1 VRVVGAPLQE
11 PTANSGLVAFFRRR
25 YLLKLLVRR
34 ELSARYQ
41 ASVLGLLWSYIQP
54 ATRFVMYYFVIGGI
68 LGLHKNVEYF
78 GIHIFVGLVFVHYFT
93 ETFTAGTRSIVSNRV
108 LVQKMA
114 MPREMFPVASMLV
127 SLYHTFPQ
135 VLILT
140 AACWVVGW
148 HPDPVGVIAGVLA
161 FLIVM
166 TFGTAVALLFSAANV
181 MVRDFQN
188 FVGTLV
194 TFIHFSVPMIYTYD
208 MVASRF
214 GAGNVWIYLLNPIAN
229 AVLLGQRCF
238 WTGTT
243 SDPQQTVA
251 LGMPPDLLSRG
262 VLILLGSFVFLI
274 FAQIT
279 FQPSRGPISGE
290 SLMTESIVCR
300 NVEKDFRLQYHR
312 TIKQMAIATA
322 KRRALSEKFIA
333 VRDVSFSVEQGESV
347 GLMGLNGSGKS
358 TLLKLINGVMRPDK
372 GQILTRGRI
381 AGLIATGAG
390 FHPQLTGRE
399 NLFLNAAILGMS
411 EAETKRK
418 FDEIVEFASIG
429 KFLDVPVG
437 RYSSGMYARLG
448 FAVAVHV
455 DSDIF
460 LVDEVLAVGDKPFK
474 RKCMVRMDEV
484 RQEGRTMFYVSHAAA
499 SVRRMCDRVL
509 VLESGRLA
517 FDGDVDEGIRYLHY
531 DDEDIE
537 GEELSEDFEDELG
550 ADI

>member
-1 VRVVGAPLQE
+1 
-11 PTANSGLVAFFRRR
+11 
-25 YLLKLLVRR
+25 
-34 ELSARYQ
+34 
-41 ASVLGLLWSYIQP
+41 
-54 ATRFVMYYFVIGGI
+54 
-68 LGLHKNVEYF
+68 
-78 GIHIFVGLVFVHYFT
+78 
-93 ETFTAGTRSIVSNRV
+93 
-108 LVQKMA
+108 
-114 MPREMFPVASMLV
+114 
-127 SLYHTFPQ
+127 
-135 VLILT
+135 
-140 AACWVVGW
+140 
-148 HPDPVGVIAGVLA
+148 
-161 FLIVM
+161 
-166 TFGTAVALLFSAANV
+166 
-181 MVRDFQN
+181 
-188 FVGTLV
+188 
-194 TFIHFSVPMIYTYD
+194 
-208 MVASRF
+208 
-214 GAGNVWIYLLNPIAN
+214 
-229 AVLLGQRCF
+229 
-238 WTGTT
+238 
-243 SDPQQTVA
+243 
-251 LGMPPDLLSRG
+251 
-262 VLILLGSFVFLI
+262 
-274 FAQIT
+274 
-279 FQPSRGPISGE
+279 
-290 SLMTESIVCR
+290 MTESIICR

-312 TIKQMAIATA
+312 TVKQMAVAA
-322 KRRALSEKFIA
+322 MKRRPLSEKFIA
-333 VRDVSFSVEQGESV
+333 VRDVSFTVEQGESV

-429 KFLDVPVG
+429 KFLDIPVG

-484 RQEGRTMFYVSHAAA
+484 RREGRTMFYVSHAAA

-509 VLESGRLA
+509 VLEEGRLS

-537 GEELSEDFEDELG
+537 GGEEFGEEFEDELG